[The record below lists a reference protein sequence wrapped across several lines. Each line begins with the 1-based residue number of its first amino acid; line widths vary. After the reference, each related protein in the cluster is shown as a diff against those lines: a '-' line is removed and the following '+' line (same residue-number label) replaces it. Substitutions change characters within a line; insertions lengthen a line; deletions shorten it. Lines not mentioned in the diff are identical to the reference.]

1 VLELTGT
8 RTELDLANRLS
19 VYGYVEEH
27 TMRDGHVWCIGS
39 ARERE
44 KAGDEGASHSSRG
57 QRASSQKMGR
67 KDGML
72 AKAGRSRVSRAEPGS
87 AGGARLRWRSPA
99 PLWAPPGHLGSCHVA
114 GMAVPDCSLQ
124 RPHHPSLK
132 STLPTGLWHARTVRE
147 VHKSGTAVTYGPL
160 NPMRRGSAR

>member
-44 KAGDEGASHSSRG
+44 KAGDEGGAHSSRG

-67 KDGML
+67 KDGIVESGRGGAASL
-72 AKAGRSRVSRAEPGS
+72 GRSRAPLAEPGS
-87 AGGARLRWRSPA
+87 A
-99 PLWAPPGHLGSCHVA
+99 LGSSRAFGLLPRGRNGCA
-114 GMAVPDCSLQ
+114 GLFI
-124 RPHHPSLK
+124 HPSVLTTPHSK
-132 STLPTGLWHARTVRE
+132 ARFQLACGTHAR
-147 VHKSGTAVTYGPL
+147 
-160 NPMRRGSAR
+160 

>member
-67 KDGML
+67 KDGMP

-87 AGGARLRWRSPA
+87 A
-99 PLWAPPGHLGSCHVA
+99 LGSSRAFGLLPRGRNGCA
-114 GMAVPDCSLQ
+114 GLFTPASSPPLTQKHASNWPV
-124 RPHHPSLK
+124 
-132 STLPTGLWHARTVRE
+132 ARTHGERGAQIRHSRYIRPLKPDETRVRQM
-147 VHKSGTAVTYGPL
+147 SCGPRCGTC
-160 NPMRRGSAR
+160 